1 MDRLLYVPI
10 LHTEKEIGLIQG
22 EAKCLKT
29 ISSIKEMWVGIQN
42 KILNLRPNWDQVR
55 IYQEAL
61 PVCGK
66 EEKIVQNLSLKGSM
80 NHRMVSGFL
89 RRGASLEG
97 TEDSNLLIREHDL
110 LSQALHSKD
119 QGGDLKNYRKESDA
133 ILELRDQFIAQR
145 IKQTL
150 QKGETGLLFIGVRHK
165 VDQLLKKDYYM
176 TYIIYR
182 IPFDTVKTV
191 YNL

>member
-10 LHTEKEIGLIQG
+10 LHTEKEIGLIHG

-29 ISSIKEMWVGIQN
+29 IASIKEMWVGIQN
-42 KILNLRPNWDQVR
+42 KILDLRLKWDQVR

-66 EEKIVQNLSLKGSM
+66 EEKIVQNLSLKGSI
-80 NHRMVSGFL
+80 NHRMVAGFL

-97 TEDSNLLIREHDL
+97 TEDPHLLMREHDL

-119 QGGDLKNYRKESDA
+119 QGGDLKDYRKESDA
-133 ILELRDQFIAQR
+133 ILELRDQFIAER

-165 VDQLLKKDYYM
+165 VDRLLKKDYYM

-182 IPFDTVKTV
+182 IPFNTVKTV